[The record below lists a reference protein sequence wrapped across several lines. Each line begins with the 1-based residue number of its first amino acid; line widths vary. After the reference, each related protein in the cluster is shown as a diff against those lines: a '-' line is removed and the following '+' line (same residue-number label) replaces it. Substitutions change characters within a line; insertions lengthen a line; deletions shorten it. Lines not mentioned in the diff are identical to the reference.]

1 MTYQNP
7 RIRRRRANVR
17 HTFEKFLVDAM
28 SRGDLQAASRS
39 AGTRIRRGRHGWVR
53 VRVRTTGVHRAT
65 TRLALCRG
73 PPYFVGIQFPQE
85 WVGWR
90 RDSRAWGWRSIS
102 PHLTADANA
111 SSSRLNY
118 HVGWALVLRRDAH
131 VARRR
136 EPAALGR
143 SRPRKDGSM
152 CASAS
157 AFFACGRK
165 LGCLRDLD
173 LTLAARQEGTRR
185 RTRLVSTL
193 VGRYTCCR

>member
-1 MTYQNP
+1 M
-7 RIRRRRANVR
+7 
-17 HTFEKFLVDAM
+17 
-28 SRGDLQAASRS
+28 
-39 AGTRIRRGRHGWVR
+39 
-53 VRVRTTGVHRAT
+53 
-65 TRLALCRG
+65 CRG

-157 AFFACGRK
+157 AFFRFEGGNLGVWTYCTISVDPIAAEYPIHGGNEAMACPVYPSAGPFPQSLSLLRNWPRLWSVLADAVCTRTPQTAGGTCT
-165 LGCLRDLD
+165 LG
-173 LTLAARQEGTRR
+173 TSAIRR
-185 RTRLVSTL
+185 AD
-193 VGRYTCCR
+193 